1 MKFLGNPIRFMI
13 IGNLVIYHHLPMFE
27 ITNQMG
33 FKWISS
39 VFVVLWVG
47 APMIIGPCFPR
58 FANAPCWYLIV
69 GQACARCSFVAV
81 FKKWA
86 IPQIANF
93 SKRNPTLARSHFWMG
108 KKQSVQVGVPSSPG
122 RGGWKK
128 KPAFSWWNISRN
140 QLLIFLFLRTNSITL
155 FLLW

>member
-1 MKFLGNPIRFMI
+1 MVTMKFLGNPIRFMI

-81 FKKWA
+81 FKSGLYPKLPISVRGTPLLHEVIFGWA
-86 IPQIANF
+86 KNNRF
-93 SKRNPTLARSHFWMG
+93 K
-108 KKQSVQVGVPSSPG
+108 
-122 RGGWKK
+122 
-128 KPAFSWWNISRN
+128 
-140 QLLIFLFLRTNSITL
+140 
-155 FLLW
+155 